1 MNAIKIN
8 YNRTQ
13 KEWGDAFRVAT
24 AQETANAMGRDCFD
38 ETEKK
43 VYHPQYIGSY
53 KVLDEITDLPSVGDI
68 KRGAICDKMV
78 ISVET
83 VFPKEKQYNTDEYIF
98 YAVKM
103 VDTESIRL
111 YDDFEVDTA
120 KLLYAIKK
128 DKIKIQ

>member
-1 MNAIKIN
+1 MS
-8 YNRTQ
+8 
-13 KEWGDAFRVAT
+13 E
-24 AQETANAMGRDCFD
+24 
-38 ETEKK
+38 
-43 VYHPQYIGSY
+43 YIGNY
-53 KVLDEITDLPSVGDI
+53 KVLDKITDLPRVGDI
-68 KRGAICDKMV
+68 KRGVLWDEMV
-78 ISVET
+78 ISVST

-111 YDDFEVDTA
+111 YDDFEVNTA